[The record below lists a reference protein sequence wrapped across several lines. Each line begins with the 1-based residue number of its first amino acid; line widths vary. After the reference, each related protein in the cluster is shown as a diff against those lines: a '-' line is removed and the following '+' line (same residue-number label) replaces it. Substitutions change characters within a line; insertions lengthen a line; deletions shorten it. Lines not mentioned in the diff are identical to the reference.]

1 MNVPIAE
8 PFSIASWMIT
18 AFVAV
23 QLSAAMIFLFEW
35 LSPAGYNMKWT
46 PAPDHKF
53 SLFRTYWLVWA
64 VLFQASVQV
73 TLRKSTMQ
81 CQCFYFIFIRWTV
94 PGV

>member
-1 MNVPIAE
+1 MFNFNTNFPIAE

-35 LSPAGYNMKWT
+35 LSPAGYNMKWA

-64 VLFQASVQV
+64 LLFQAPVQMDCPRAF
-73 TLRKSTMQ
+73 TAR
-81 CQCFYFIFIRWTV
+81 
-94 PGV
+94 